1 MQCNI
6 CIYVLRR
13 LIAMMVM
20 EHVLLGFKIMM
31 MYVIDDV
38 PRWIREAI
46 AQRNAQQRTASS
58 AARISKYAAGE
69 HESQTKVVSPKSRAA
84 RRTST
89 TTAAFLH
96 SLSGKPHKGST
107 HGASPPGST
116 ALAPVA
122 SPATSPRNASE
133 RDDVSVLTE
142 TSEKPLLRQRA
153 SNFLHH
159 FTGRSKTHHAQN
171 SSHNSSTGSMT
182 AQGVAVQPVPISTAV
197 QQDPRSD
204 AMLDEIAQLTEH
216 TLGEPADYV
225 QNDEPEFVE
234 TFNAPSRETPVD
246 RLVKETASPFG
257 FDPSHM
263 MILICLPLALNY
275 FNITPWLYLP
285 AAVLFFGYLQSKK
298 DRIDRKIA
306 MGIVS
311 DPTLLKLI
319 LEEMPSWP
327 IDGEFQQLVSIFYS
341 ICASIRLF
349 FYSFHIIKKHF
360 CIYNRSG

>member
-1 MQCNI
+1 
-6 CIYVLRR
+6 
-13 LIAMMVM
+13 MMVM

-46 AQRNAQQRTASS
+46 AQRNAQQRTASC
-58 AARISKYAAGE
+58 AARISKYASGE
-69 HESQTKVVSPKSRAA
+69 IETLQKAVSPKSRAA

-89 TTAAFLH
+89 ATAAFLH
-96 SLSGKPHKGST
+96 SLSGKPQKGST
-107 HGASPPGST
+107 HSHAASPRSASAAQGN
-116 ALAPVA
+116 APPVI
-122 SPATSPRNASE
+122 SSE

-142 TSEKPLLRQRA
+142 TSEKPFLRQRA
-153 SNFLHH
+153 SNFLNH
-159 FTGRSKTHHAQN
+159 FTGRTKTAHTHAS
-171 SSHNSSTGSMT
+171 SSHNTSTNSIVAPGTAAQSAASSTS
-182 AQGVAVQPVPISTAV
+182 AAPVQDSA
-197 QQDPRSD
+197 RAD
-204 AMLDEIAQLTEH
+204 AMLDEIAQMTELH
-216 TLGEPADYV
+216 NEDYPPI
-225 QNDEPEFVE
+225 DEPEFIE
-234 TFNAPSRETPVD
+234 TFNAAAHRESATD

-263 MILICLPLALNY
+263 MILICLPLALDY

-327 IDGEFQQLVSIFYS
+327 IDGEFQQLV
-341 ICASIRLF
+341 CLLLRRA
-349 FYSFHIIKKHF
+349 H
-360 CIYNRSG
+360 